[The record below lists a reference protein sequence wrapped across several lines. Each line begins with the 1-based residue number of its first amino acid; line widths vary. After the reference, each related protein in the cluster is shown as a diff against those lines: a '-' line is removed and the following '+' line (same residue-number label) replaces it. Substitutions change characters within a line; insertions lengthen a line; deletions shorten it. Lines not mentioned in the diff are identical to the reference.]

1 MDNILAKDKRFNTG
15 EKFYMKFGMG
25 DFVTISDKFIVQNVT
40 EAKTRYGELNYS
52 YHDRFLKKGLDIQTF
67 FVRNNSMCLK
77 YVDGSMFVTDF
88 SKAKINNGLINASF
102 SRLQSSQKQSPLLN
116 VN

>member
-1 MDNILAKDKRFNTG
+1 
-15 EKFYMKFGMG
+15 
-25 DFVTISDKFIVQNVT
+25 
-40 EAKTRYGELNYS
+40 
-52 YHDRFLKKGLDIQTF
+52 
-67 FVRNNSMCLK
+67 MCLK